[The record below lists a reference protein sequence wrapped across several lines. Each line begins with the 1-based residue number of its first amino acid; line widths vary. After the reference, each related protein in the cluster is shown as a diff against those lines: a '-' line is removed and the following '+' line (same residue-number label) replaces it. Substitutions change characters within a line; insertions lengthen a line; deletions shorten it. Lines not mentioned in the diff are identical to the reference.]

1 MKSIGILFI
10 LLIATSTINAQNK
23 PVTVESVQATL
34 AKGKPY
40 TLVIMK
46 KGTNTKELDSA
57 TRGKMI
63 MDHLVHLFTMHEAG
77 QLPVFGPVQKE
88 GDIQGICIFNSTD
101 EVAIKKLLD
110 DDPFIKEGHMSYEM
124 LPWFSIPGFTL
135 PEK

>member
-1 MKSIGILFI
+1 MKSLAILFV
-10 LLIATSTINAQNK
+10 LLICTSTISAQNK

-40 TLVIMK
+40 TLVILR

-88 GDIQGICIFNSTD
+88 GDIQGICIFNLTD
-101 EVAIKKLLD
+101 EAEIKKLLD
-110 DDPFIKEGHMSYEM
+110 DDPFVKEGHIAYDMMS
-124 LPWFSIPGFTL
+124 WFSIPGFTL